1 MVSRTDYLLN
11 EVEHFAP
18 YSQFD
23 QSAPREDR
31 VSEQIDII
39 MKEQQAMGFDRA
51 AIASKSFDIEEK
63 ANRRVDEH
71 TVQQDLVEELKLGKD
86 SRILIISTEGDTD
99 PEHYRKIVWD
109 GLYPS
114 Y

>member
-23 QSAPREDR
+23 QTAPREDR

-39 MKEQQAMGFDRA
+39 KKEQQAMGF
-51 AIASKSFDIEEK
+51 
-63 ANRRVDEH
+63 
-71 TVQQDLVEELKLGKD
+71 
-86 SRILIISTEGDTD
+86 
-99 PEHYRKIVWD
+99 
-109 GLYPS
+109 
-114 Y
+114 